1 MKQRDRVTMTPDEV
15 ALLLAACRKVQLA
28 TINPDGRPHL
38 VTMYYT
44 LIDGKIAFWTY
55 RTSQKALNLA
65 RDPRISCLVETGDQ
79 YFDLKGVQIQ
89 GEVVAIEDPAA
100 VQDIGRRIT
109 EVMGS
114 GVTGTAVTS
123 TAVTGTAVT
132 ATGGDAADA
141 LRDYVSR
148 AASKRFGYIVE
159 PGRVISWDHSKL
171 LPG

>member
-1 MKQRDRVTMTPDEV
+1 MTPDEV
-15 ALLLAACRKVQLA
+15 AAMLAGCRKVQLA
-28 TINPDGRPHL
+28 TINPDGMPHL

-44 LIDGKIAFWTY
+44 LIGGKIAFWTY

-89 GEVVAIEDPAA
+89 GVVETIEDPAA
-100 VQDIGRRIT
+100 VQDIGRGIT
-109 EVMGS
+109 EVMG
-114 GVTGTAVTS
+114 
-123 TAVTGTAVT
+123 TAVTGTAITGTDT
-132 ATGGDAADA
+132 AGEAADA

-148 AASKRFGYIVE
+148 AARKRFGYIVE
-159 PGRVISWDHSKL
+159 PRRVISWDHSKL